1 VINWEADD
9 YCRDRELPM
18 AASTFAIEGRIRDL
32 SSERGRQRATLSIP
46 DVMPSCGSPSDLK
59 KKVGGVCY
67 PSCEGEESLD
77 FREDYYSYSG
87 FTYSEGY

>member
-32 SSERGRQRATLSIP
+32 SSERGRQRVVLSIP
-46 DVMPSCGSPSDLK
+46 DEMPSFGSPSDLK

-67 PSCEGEESLD
+67 PSSEGEESLD
-77 FREDYYSYSG
+77 LREDYYSYSG
-87 FTYSEGY
+87 FINCEGY